1 MNAQKLI
8 YKVLPTLITTIL
20 FMNAGV
26 IFLLRYGN
34 NPAVIPLLFDTD
46 ENINRLL
53 FYLNFFIP
61 VIICWAA
68 VYGCIF
74 LSNFFTRGICIV
86 TGFASAI
93 LSVYIFDDFF
103 VLNFCLYTAYLI
115 AVSISTGFPKNII
128 LTLCSTVLFL
138 FFMYHPQF
146 MGTGPQKTGFIR
158 PSVLVILP
166 LLTAML
172 FLAVSMVLIHI
183 LVEKY
188 THALETIT
196 HLDMVEKKLVLFNH
210 NLQELAKK
218 SGAEAV
224 KQDRLRFTQDLHD
237 SCGYAF
243 TNIILVSDAA
253 VSRGKIEID
262 QIYEI
267 FHKIRN
273 LASKGLQETRET
285 LHLIR
290 KIQEPYA
297 KSVET
302 VYQLKTIFEDATGI
316 RVDIEWGNMKIE
328 YGPVINK
335 ILARIIQESFT
346 NSVRH
351 GKATHIVIRFWEFNH
366 KLSMIVT
373 DNGIGAQVIVKG
385 IGLAGMEERLHS
397 VGGKIDVA
405 LPPEGGFRLIIT
417 IPIIE
422 GKVYG

>member
-1 MNAQKLI
+1 MNAQKLF

-20 FMNAGV
+20 FMNAVV

-34 NPAVIPLLFDTD
+34 NPGVIPPLFDTD

-61 VIICWAA
+61 VIVCGAA

-74 LSNFFTRGICIV
+74 FSNFFTRGICIV
-86 TGFASAI
+86 AGFASAI

-103 VLNFCLYTAYLI
+103 ALNFCLYTAYLI

-128 LTLCSTVLFL
+128 LILCSTALFL
-138 FFMYHPQF
+138 FFMHHPQF
-146 MGTGPQKTGFIR
+146 MGMGPQKTSFIR
-158 PSVLVILP
+158 PSLLVILP
-166 LLTAML
+166 LLTAMF
-172 FLAVSMVLIHI
+172 FLAVSMILINI

-224 KQDRLRFTQDLHD
+224 KRDRLRFTQDLHD

-273 LASKGLQETRET
+273 LASKGLNETRET
-285 LHLIR
+285 LYLIR

-302 VYQLKTIFEDATGI
+302 IYQLKTIFEDATGI
-316 RVDIEWGNMKIE
+316 QVDIEWGNMKFE
-328 YGPVINK
+328 YGPTINN
-335 ILARIIQESFT
+335 ILARIIQEAFT

-351 GKATHIVIRFWEFNH
+351 GQATHILIQFWEFPQE
-366 KLSMIVT
+366 LSMIVT

-385 IGLAGMEERLHS
+385 IGLAGMEERLNS
-397 VGGKIDVA
+397 VGGKIEAA

-417 IPIIE
+417 IPIIG